1 MSNRIYGIKVR
12 FLVNSGRKISP
23 YVWKSSLD
31 HNSGEKIGG
40 VNHVFRYIQGTRVVL
55 EPGRVVPLP
64 RDFRGWTILALGR
77 LNRDFLEWR
86 HITAPKLEFHVPAN
100 SPLGITHTRRARKS
114 TVDKSIFPISHWG
127 TREYS

>member
-64 RDFRGWTILALGR
+64 RDFRGWTILAVALER
-77 LNRDFLEWR
+77 LNRDFSEWR
-86 HITAPKLEFHVPAN
+86 HRTGPRLEFQWIP
-100 SPLGITHTRRARKS
+100 P
-114 TVDKSIFPISHWG
+114 WG
-127 TREYS
+127 